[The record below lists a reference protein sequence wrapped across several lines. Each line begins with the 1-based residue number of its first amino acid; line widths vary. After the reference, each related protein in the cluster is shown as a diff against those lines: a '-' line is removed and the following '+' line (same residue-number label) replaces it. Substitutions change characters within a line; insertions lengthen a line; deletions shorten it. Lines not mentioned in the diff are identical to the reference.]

1 MQLKML
7 WNCKETRYPENH
19 HPLFH
24 YRRFTASDADI
35 NQWLSICKHGL
46 IGEDA
51 GYETYEQ
58 LLKNWKD
65 YSPQDT
71 FLIEQGG
78 VPAAT
83 VTAIVHPA
91 ERQGYVHMVAAKP
104 DCRGKGVGRLLNQLA
119 CARFWE
125 QGCQTAVLTT
135 DDFRIPAIKSYLTA
149 GFLPVDCD
157 TDMTGRWEA
166 VLKQLGCSN
175 VAMLSNEGI
184 FSKILLP
191 IPEVSEEFKGSAD

>member
-83 VTAIVHPA
+83 VTAIVHPFG
-91 ERQGYVHMVAAKP
+91 RYAAF
-104 DCRGKGVGRLLNQLA
+104 VGRQRIVRVQQNSPHPKRTQLVRPQIGDMSFSQVRA
-119 CARFWE
+119 KQWH
-125 QGCQTAVLTT
+125 GM
-135 DDFRIPAIKSYLTA
+135 
-149 GFLPVDCD
+149 LP
-157 TDMTGRWEA
+157 
-166 VLKQLGCSN
+166 
-175 VAMLSNEGI
+175 
-184 FSKILLP
+184 P
-191 IPEVSEEFKGSAD
+191 